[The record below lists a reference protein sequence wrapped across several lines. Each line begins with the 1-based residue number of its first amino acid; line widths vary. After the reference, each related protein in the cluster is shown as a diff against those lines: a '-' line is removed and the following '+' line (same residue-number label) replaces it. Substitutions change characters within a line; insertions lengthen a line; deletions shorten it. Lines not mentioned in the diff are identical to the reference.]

1 MSDTARCD
9 LILQLEAIYEERDLG
24 RNCGCGYGS
33 GVGAVLGSS
42 IGVVGAFGGIAA
54 TLPLAVVVGLV
65 GYGFA
70 KIRNLRKE
78 NARLKALIAE
88 DMNKTL

>member
-1 MSDTARCD
+1 MKNKSMQGTVAAEAGTAV
-9 LILQLEAIYEERDLG
+9 AG
-24 RNCGCGYGS
+24 AGFGAAVGS
-33 GVGAVLGSS
+33 T
-42 IGVVGAFGGIAA
+42 IGVVGVFGGMAA
-54 TLPLAVVVGLV
+54 TWPLALIVGAG

-88 DMNKTL
+88 DLNKVL

>member
-1 MSDTARCD
+1 M
-9 LILQLEAIYEERDLG
+9 
-24 RNCGCGYGS
+24 
-33 GVGAVLGSS
+33 LGSS
-42 IGVVGAFGGIAA
+42 VG
-54 TLPLAVVVGLV
+54 VVGLV